1 MVSKFLTL
9 FEINH
14 NNSLDPFEQWYCD
27 FFTPLY
33 RYVYFRT
40 GDDNLSLDIVQ
51 TIFTKLYTNRNSIQ
65 GITVRQYLYTAA
77 HNQLIDYFRKKRP
90 ILFDQGDYFME
101 TIVDETI
108 LNPEEMSIIYNT
120 TTNLRKVVAELPL
133 VFQDVI
139 TLRFLQELE
148 YSEIAIILGKN
159 EPTVR
164 KMVSRAVQ
172 QLKILLEHSSHHYE
186 I

>member
-1 MVSKFLTL
+1 MLA
-9 FEINH
+9 H
-14 NNSLDPFEQWYCD
+14 
-27 FFTPLY
+27 
-33 RYVYFRT
+33 
-40 GDDNLSLDIVQ
+40 G
-51 TIFTKLYTNRNSIQ
+51 IQ
-65 GITVRQYLYTAA
+65 ETSYL
-77 HNQLIDYFRKKRP
+77 L
-90 ILFDQGDYFME
+90 
-101 TIVDETI
+101 
-108 LNPEEMSIIYNT
+108 EEMSIIYNT